1 MGYNPDTNNK
11 AELATFMFGRS
22 ALYLRSTRAVSALE
36 YALLVGVIA
45 TIIAGALVVFGGHF
59 GPAFTT
65 VGQEVTES
73 ASEVVD

>member
-1 MGYNPDTNNK
+1 MGYNPGTREQ

-22 ALYLRSTRAVSALE
+22 AHYLRSTRAVSALE
-36 YALLVGVIA
+36 YALLVGIVA
-45 TIIAGALVVFGGHF
+45 TIIAGAPVVFGGHF

-73 ASEVVD
+73 ATEVVD